1 MHLFHLR
8 LHSQHAQ
15 EPGHTGRHRQ
25 IHTWIIDVKIT
36 NLFII
41 TLQDARMMPVSVW
54 HRPSRCKNKWHIPVF
69 ETKKQVCDHDLLF
82 SYQCSQL
89 RCVFAWVCFFSICLC
104 SIWMTLIFFSSH
116 QFCFI
121 YLWKNAF
128 LWTRISWISWI
139 RLFNTRHGDNFTWRG
154 KLDLCKN
161 TCFWIITRIAV
172 SQV

>member
-1 MHLFHLR
+1 MIIAACTFFISGCTVSMLR
-8 LHSQHAQ
+8 SQDTQADTDKFTHGLLMSRSQICSLLHYRMRGWCQYQCDTDQVA
-15 EPGHTGRHRQ
+15 
-25 IHTWIIDVKIT
+25 VKISGT
-36 NLFII
+36 YQSLK
-41 TLQDARMMPVSVW
+41 Q
-54 HRPSRCKNKWHIPVF
+54 KNK
-69 ETKKQVCDHDLLF
+69 
-82 SYQCSQL
+82 SQL
-89 RCVFAWVCFFSICLC
+89 RCVFAWVCFFSICLR

-128 LWTRISWISWI
+128 LWTRISWISWL

-172 SQV
+172 FQV